1 LNENFGD
8 LKNTKI
14 YILKFTNNHNA
25 LNSSNLRSFF
35 LFKKLTLKYYARIL
49 FLIIFGK
56 ELTYLGMKDKTIDY
70 ILRATWQT
78 VSRMYNEE
86 AQNYGATMATGFAL
100 LSMDKDKGTPSTSL
114 GPKMG
119 MEATSL
125 TRTLKSMEEKGLI
138 IRKKN
143 PDDGRGVLIY
153 LTDFGREKREL
164 SKNTV
169 LKFNETVKQHI
180 SEEKFQHFIEV
191 AETIN
196 ELILEKNIFNSKE
209 NLVSQKK

>member
-1 LNENFGD
+1 
-8 LKNTKI
+8 
-14 YILKFTNNHNA
+14 
-25 LNSSNLRSFF
+25 
-35 LFKKLTLKYYARIL
+35 
-49 FLIIFGK
+49 
-56 ELTYLGMKDKTIDY
+56 MKDKTIDY
-70 ILRATWQT
+70 ILRATWQS

-143 PDDGRGVLIY
+143 PEDGRGVLIY
-153 LTDFGREKREL
+153 LTDFGKEKREL

-169 LKFNETVKQHI
+169 LKFNETVKKHI
-180 SEEKFQHFIEV
+180 SEEKMNHFIEV
-191 AETIN
+191 ADCIN
-196 ELILEKNIFNSKE
+196 ELILEKKIFN
-209 NLVSQKK
+209 NNDNNGVVQDKK